1 MEYFKQLDALSTNE
15 ESAVVQHKPSP
26 PTKQTR
32 QTIFPDG
39 TNEINEMNEID
50 QTDLLP

>member
-15 ESAVVQHKPSP
+15 ESAAVQHKPSP

-32 QTIFPDG
+32 QTFFPDE
-39 TNEINEMNEID
+39 TNEMNEID
-50 QTDLLP
+50 EVVDKFML